1 MYAKKRGFNLL
12 FSEEDVKE
20 YLQQVIR
27 EVKSKRPLPT
37 RPSMAI
43 HRLQKDD
50 RAKISN

>member
-27 EVKSKRPLPT
+27 EVKK
-37 RPSMAI
+37 
-43 HRLQKDD
+43 QKTTTI
-50 RAKISN
+50 KTINGNT